1 MHVWLNKCSIG
12 EKKRR
17 LSKIVKYSKLL
28 TSRVNKCWN
37 TQTQVFG
44 FRNKF
49 SKLQKLKFHI
59 KQVNYY
65 LRYCYLQ
72 TCILAREASYH
83 RLESLQECCGQ
94 SRHGGWVWEE
104 GAIQWLLSL
113 SVYYCD
119 TCLIRFCFSI
129 YSSLHWRSL
138 SQWTLRQLRLIPRSR
153 KLWVSR
159 HTSAKAFQYCDLNEH
174 TKDIPFH
181 LNTPIYGNKPQDYPQ
196 LDWTF

>member
-1 MHVWLNKCSIG
+1 M
-12 EKKRR
+12 
-17 LSKIVKYSKLL
+17 
-28 TSRVNKCWN
+28 NKCWN

-44 FRNKF
+44 FRNRF

-65 LRYCYLQ
+65 LRWTIV
-72 TCILAREASYH
+72 TCRLA
-83 RLESLQECCGQ
+83 SLPEKPATIDWSHYRSVVAKAGMVDEFEKKVRSSGC
-94 SRHGGWVWEE
+94 SV
-104 GAIQWLLSL
+104 